1 MRVAWSGAWQKSR
14 EAADDENHEANGQS
28 AEHEHEAVNPARPK
42 RFGVKRPIHLGMVG
56 AGCMVVCPPVPGQQQ
71 VATPYEKATADEPRF
86 SLGSKTEKPRVLG
99 HLHHSVDIVYITYIL
114 GRTRKKLVKSEA

>member
-14 EAADDENHEANGQS
+14 EAADAGHQKANGPGVELELEVVES
-28 AEHEHEAVNPARPK
+28 ARPK